1 MELIAAI
8 DLYGEGAV
16 RLRQGDHERPV
27 AQVPDPVSLAREWA
41 AAGVPRLHLVD
52 LEGARSGGPTQLE
65 QIKRVVAA
73 ARGAA
78 PAIRVQAGGGLR
90 TVEAVA
96 AVLEAGVDQAI
107 LGTAAL
113 EAPGTLAACAE
124 QFPGRVLASLDLRG
138 GRLAVSGWERD
149 ADEDPLR
156 AANRLLQEG
165 AAGLIVTDAGR
176 DGTLVG
182 PNVRLMERFRETFPH
197 ARLLAAGGVAS
208 IDDLLALRRAGIDGA
223 IVGLALLTGAVQL
236 QTALAA
242 LAAEEV
248 SA

>member
-1 MELIAAI
+1 
-8 DLYGEGAV
+8 
-16 RLRQGDHERPV
+16 V
-27 AQVPDPVSLAREWA
+27 AEVPDPASLARDWA

-52 LEGARSGGPTQLE
+52 LEGARSGVPTQLE

-78 PAIRVQAGGGLR
+78 PAIQVEAGGGLR
-90 TVEAVA
+90 TLEAVA
-96 AVLEAGVDQAI
+96 AVLDAGVDQAI

-113 EAPGTLAACAE
+113 EVPGTLAVCAE
-124 QFPGRVLASLDLRG
+124 QYPGRVLASLDLRG
-138 GRLAVSGWERD
+138 GRPAVGGWERD

-156 AANRLLQEG
+156 AAKRLLMEG
-165 AAGLIVTDAGR
+165 AAGLIVTDAAR

-182 PNVRLMERFRETFPH
+182 PNVRLMERFRATFPT
-197 ARLLAAGGVAS
+197 ARLLAAGGVAA
-208 IDDLLALRRAGIDGA
+208 IDDLLALRRAGVDGA

-236 QTALAA
+236 AAALAA

-248 SA
+248 GA

>member
-16 RLRQGDHERPV
+16 RLRQGDHEQPV
-27 AQVPDPVSLAREWA
+27 ARVRDPVSLARDWA

-52 LEGARSGGPTQLE
+52 LEGARSGVPTQLE
-65 QIKRVVAA
+65 QIERVVAA

-78 PAIRVQAGGGLR
+78 PAIQVQAGGGLR
-90 TVEAVA
+90 SAEAVA
-96 AVLEAGVDQAI
+96 AVLATGVDQAI
-107 LGTAAL
+107 LGTTAL
-113 EAPGTLAACAE
+113 EEHGAIAACAQ

-138 GRLAVSGWERD
+138 GRPAVGGWERD

-182 PNVRLMERFRETFPH
+182 PNVRLMERFRETFPT
-197 ARLLAAGGVAS
+197 ARLLAAGGVAA
-208 IDDLLALRRAGIDGA
+208 IDDLLALRRAGVDGA

-236 QTALAA
+236 EAA
-242 LAAEEV
+242 LAAIAASEV
-248 SA
+248 GA